1 MDLMQMCQTA
11 RNTRVQI
18 VTLIGW
24 LPPINTEDSP
34 LPYNSSVI
42 GYGVAIVLHSLKPG
56 NYKGVFYSARG
67 WIG

>member
-1 MDLMQMCQTA
+1 MDLMQTCRTA

-42 GYGVAIVLHSLKPG
+42 GYAIVLHSLKPG
-56 NYKGVFYSARG
+56 NSMGTFHSARG
-67 WIG
+67 RIG